1 MFANFSPKKLRE
13 DGMYQP
19 LAALLILMTFDEGIP
34 IFNLHEIH
42 SGFAG
47 VLAGHKK
54 DKCWENLPPADQTN
68 TARYLDTQP

>member
-1 MFANFSPKKLRE
+1 
-13 DGMYQP
+13 
-19 LAALLILMTFDEGIP
+19 MTFDEGIP

-54 DKCWENLPPADQTN
+54 DHQRIKQTQ
-68 TARYLDTQP
+68 RDI

>member
-1 MFANFSPKKLRE
+1 
-13 DGMYQP
+13 
-19 LAALLILMTFDEGIP
+19 MTFDEGIP

-54 DKCWENLPPADQTN
+54 DKYWENLPPADQTS